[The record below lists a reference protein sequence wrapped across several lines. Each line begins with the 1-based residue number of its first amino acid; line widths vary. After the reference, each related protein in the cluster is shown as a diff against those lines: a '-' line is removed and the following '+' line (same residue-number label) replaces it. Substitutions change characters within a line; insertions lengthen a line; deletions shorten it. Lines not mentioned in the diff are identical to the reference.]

1 MNLKKMTQKQTKKI
15 LDALASGP
23 EKKSDDGAD
32 LNKIA
37 QKMADRKFAKKDASK
52 DSKEESKE
60 E

>member
-1 MNLKKMTQKQTKKI
+1 MNLKKWHKSKLKRI

-37 QKMADRKFAKKDASK
+37 QKIGW
-52 DSKEESKE
+52 
-60 E
+60 

>member
-1 MNLKKMTQKQTKKI
+1 MTQKQTKKI